1 MGLFDMFTKEGRLR
15 KHARQ
20 MSDRNAL
27 PEDREATERWLL
39 DEGSGQALYA
49 LLKRFDVRLSQT
61 IVDKQEKERLFNRL
75 VGLGSD
81 LDKPLA
87 QFLRESQHRTWP
99 LKLLEAREGTD
110 AAVQV
115 VFELLERE
123 KGGASFEPERKKH
136 LLVWLADHQHPEVIA
151 QCESFLDDFDEEVR
165 YAAAEAILAQDDEA
179 GRASLARVLAKP
191 DEESM
196 RLKHRLLTVFAKR
209 GWRVDEPQAVA
220 AAMPDGFR
228 VDDEGRVAAS

>member
-61 IVDKQEKERLFNRL
+61 IVDKQEKERLYNRL
-75 VGLGSD
+75 VGLGPE
-81 LDKPLA
+81 LDKPLS
-87 QFLRESQHRTWP
+87 QFLREAQHRTWP

-110 AAVQV
+110 AAVKA
-115 VFELLERE
+115 VFELLDAE

-136 LLVWLADHQHPEVIA
+136 LLVWLADHVHDGVVA
-151 QCESFLDDFDEEVR
+151 QCVFFLDDFDEEVR
-165 YAAAEAILAQDDEA
+165 YAAAEAVLAQEGEE
-179 GRASLARVLAKP
+179 GRQALAKVLAKT

-209 GWRVDEPQAVA
+209 GWRVDDPEAVA
-220 AAMPDGFR
+220 SSMPDGFQ
-228 VDDEGRVAAS
+228 VDDQGRVAAR

>member
-15 KHARQ
+15 KQARVVA
-20 MSDRNAL
+20 DRNAL
-27 PEDREATERWLL
+27 PEDREAAERWLL

-49 LLKRFDVRLSQT
+49 LLKRFDVRLSQS
-61 IVDKQEKERLFNRL
+61 IVDNQEKDRLFNRL

-87 QFLRESQHRTWP
+87 QFLREAQHRTWP
-99 LKLLEAREGTD
+99 LKLLESREGTD

-115 VFELLERE
+115 VFSLLDAE

-136 LLVWLADHQHPEVIA
+136 LLVWLADHQHDGVLA
-151 QCESFLDDFDEEVR
+151 QAEPFLDDFDEEVR
-165 YAAAEAILAQDDEA
+165 YAAAEAILAQDDDA
-179 GRASLARVLAKP
+179 GRAPLARVLAKR

-196 RLKHRLLTVFAKR
+196 RLKHRLLTVFAKK
-209 GWRVDEPQAVA
+209 GWRVDDPEAVA
-220 AAMPDGFR
+220 ASMPDGFR
-228 VDDEGRVAAS
+228 VNAEGRVLAA